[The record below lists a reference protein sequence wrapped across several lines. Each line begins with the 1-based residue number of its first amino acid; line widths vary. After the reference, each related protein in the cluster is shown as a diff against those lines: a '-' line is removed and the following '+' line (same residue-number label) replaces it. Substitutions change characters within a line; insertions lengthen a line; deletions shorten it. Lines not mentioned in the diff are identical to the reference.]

1 MDNFQK
7 NKKGYKYFHE
17 FLDDILLFQNS
28 VLKIFGT
35 KIQNTKLDNFIEMVY
50 QFEFHGVSLDIR
62 QNSSVINAQSGREY
76 FDFEKLLKDI
86 PELQKIYGDKVFNSI
101 ILSMTN
107 SESDVL
113 NLFNVCKKHMPKENI
128 PSITPLIEEIEE
140 LQKSHII
147 LERLFLNTQYRSFIE
162 KFKNNNQ

>member
-1 MDNFQK
+1 
-7 NKKGYKYFHE
+7 
-17 FLDDILLFQNS
+17 
-28 VLKIFGT
+28 
-35 KIQNTKLDNFIEMVY
+35 MVF

-62 QNSSVINAQSGREY
+62 QNSSVINAKSGKEY
-76 FDFEKLLKDI
+76 FDFEELIKQI

-101 ILSMTN
+101 ILSMT
-107 SESDVL
+107 SSHSDVL

-147 LERLFLNTQYRSFIE
+147 LKKLFLLFQLL
-162 KFKNNNQ
+162 KL